1 MYKEGV
7 YFQDPNRHSEDATY
21 KVEAIKKILFR
32 YLKENSIQLSSY
44 ADVGCGSGEI
54 IKLLGK
60 ELKLNFHTLQVIKG
74 FDVSPHVEKLED
86 DHVDFLLQDFTKSNE
101 NFDLVTLNDVFE
113 HVVNPISFLTEVG
126 KRAKYVVMHIPLE
139 DCLSVN
145 IRNLQKRKIVDPG
158 HLIFLNINS
167 AVNLITYSGLKIVDY
182 DYSIGSINA
191 PSNNFTIV
199 QKIAYP
205 FKYVFL
211 KANPYLFSRIFG
223 ISLIVIAEG
232 IDFGHGK

>member
-1 MYKEGV
+1 MYSEGI
-7 YFQDPNRHSEDATY
+7 YFQDANRHSEDAKY
-21 KVEAIKKILFR
+21 KVESIKKVLFK
-32 YLKENSIQLSSY
+32 YLKDNNIQLSSY

-60 ELKLNFHTLQVIKG
+60 ELKLNFESLQILKG
-74 FDVSPHVEKLED
+74 FDVSPHVEKLNDEF
-86 DHVDFLLQDFTKSNE
+86 VKFSFQDFTKVEE

-113 HVVNPISFLTEVG
+113 HVPNPISFLTEVG

-145 IRNLQKRKIVDPG
+145 IRNLQKRKIKNPG

-167 AVNLITYSGLKIVDY
+167 AFNLITYSGLKIVDY
-182 DYSIGSINA
+182 EYSIDSINA
-191 PSNNFTIV
+191 PSNTATIT
-199 QKIAYP
+199 QKITYP
-205 FKYVFL
+205 FKYVLL
-211 KANPYLFSRIFG
+211 KINPYLFSKFFG

-232 IDFGHGK
+232 VN

>member
-1 MYKEGV
+1 MYKEGT
-7 YFQDPNRHSEDATY
+7 YFQDPNRHSEDASY
-21 KVEAIKKILFR
+21 KVEAIKKVLFR

-60 ELKLNFHTLQVIKG
+60 DLKLNFQTLQIIKG
-74 FDVSPHVEKLED
+74 FDVSPHVEKLKD
-86 DHVDFLLQDFTKSNE
+86 DHIDFLLQDFTKSNE
-101 NFDLVTLNDVFE
+101 KFDLVTLNDVFE

-126 KRAKYVVMHIPLE
+126 LRTKYVVMHIPLE

-145 IRNLQKRKIVDPG
+145 IRNLQKRKIVNPG

-167 AVNLITYSGLKIVDY
+167 AINLITYSGLKIVDY
-182 DYSIGSINA
+182 EYSIESINA
-191 PSNNFTIV
+191 PSNNFTIL
-199 QKIAYP
+199 QKIVYP
-205 FKYVFL
+205 LKYVLL
-211 KANPYLFSRIFG
+211 KANPYLYSKIFG

-232 IDFGHGK
+232 IDFGYEK

>member
-1 MYKEGV
+1 MYKEGA

-21 KVEAIKKILFR
+21 KVEAIKKILFS

-54 IKLLGK
+54 IRLLGK
-60 ELKLNFHTLQVIKG
+60 ELKLNFKTLEVLKG
-74 FDVSPHVEKLED
+74 FDVSPHVEKLEND
-86 DHVDFLLQDFTKSNE
+86 DIDFLWQDFTKSNE
-101 NFDLVTLNDVFE
+101 KFDLVTLNDVFE
-113 HVVNPISFLTEVG
+113 HVINPISFLTEVG

-167 AVNLITYSGLKIVDY
+167 AINLITFSGMKIVHY
-182 DYSIGSINA
+182 QYSVESINA
-191 PSNNFTIV
+191 PSNNFTIL
-199 QKIAYP
+199 QKMAYP
-205 FKYVFL
+205 FKYILL

>member
-1 MYKEGV
+1 MYKEGT
-7 YFQDPNRHSEDATY
+7 YFQDPNRHSEDAIY
-21 KVEAIKKILFR
+21 KVEAIKKILFS
-32 YLKENSIQLSSY
+32 YLKKNNIQLSSY

-60 ELKLNFHTLQVIKG
+60 ELKLNFQTLEVLKG
-74 FDVSPHVEKLED
+74 FDVAPHVEKLED
-86 DHVDFLLQDFTKSNE
+86 DHVDFLWQDFTKSNE
-101 NFDLVTLNDVFE
+101 KFDLVTLNDVFE

-145 IRNLQKRKIVDPG
+145 VRNLQKRKIVDPG

-167 AVNLITYSGLKIVDY
+167 AINLITFSGLKIVDY
-182 DYSIGSINA
+182 QYSVESINA
-191 PSNNFTIV
+191 PSNNLTIL

-205 FKYVFL
+205 FKYILL
-211 KANPYLFSRIFG
+211 KSNPYLYSRIFG
-223 ISLIVIAEG
+223 ISLIIIAEG
-232 IDFGHGK
+232 IDFKHGK